1 MKYLQSMVEMKK
13 IDSNLHEK
21 EEFISYEKIKV
32 YKFNAGGH
40 FDQRLTFSS
49 NKNDKISTKN
59 MRNYLPSDDDE
70 ELKIICCKIQE

>member
-1 MKYLQSMVEMKK
+1 MLEMMK

-40 FDQRLTFSS
+40 F
-49 NKNDKISTKN
+49 
-59 MRNYLPSDDDE
+59 
-70 ELKIICCKIQE
+70 